1 MEYVLHLV
9 IGCIYCMHTEV
20 DVKCECMSYLRQH
33 GNLNIQLPNH
43 IIRRRIICIGT
54 LKSKSELVLRSA
66 GKKLDLFP
74 RLHRPLHKIHH
85 TGFKTMLSR
94 ISIPVRTKL
103 VLSVAARSF
112 FEAPSIT
119 VSAVGTGQDL
129 RLYLRQCTPPSMK
142 SNP

>member
-9 IGCIYCMHTEV
+9 MEYIYCTVV
-20 DVKCECMSYLRQH
+20 DVNCECMSYVRLHR
-33 GNLNIQLPNH
+33 NLNIQLPNH
-43 IIRRRIICIGT
+43 IIRRIICIGT

-74 RLHRPLHKIHH
+74 RLHHPLHKIHH